1 MQYNNFRVL
10 AGNPGSIAETELGMK
25 IKYSL
30 IPFVPVAVIMVVF
43 KLMGV
48 VGLDNNGMFLGMNKI
63 GVNYAAIGLAIG
75 LFVLCV
81 IINLFDRKTAPVY
94 PVKKNPVAGIAAVA
108 SGLLVIASTVL
119 ALIDMSPASEYFLM
133 MIICTVLS
141 IPAGIALLLMSKVH
155 FIGKSTVSG
164 ISMLFV
170 FPSLWGCALLV
181 MEFLSATKVS
191 ISSFD
196 LTSLFCYIFLTLFL
210 FSYAMVASR
219 IKGRNPVKA
228 CYIYGLPAAAL
239 LLSYGVEKIVVSV
252 VEGFQLSNVVS
263 ALLFIVLSALI
274 VAFDVELFLNPI
286 TKDELEI
293 IDGLPTENE
302 NYEKKYTDTED
313 YEELVFSER
322 PDLESPNP
330 EIDEEALKKRMASG
344 EYDNL
349 VFSDNPDDR
358 PDPIPEHRELQPG
371 EKRISGDDFND
382 LVFSEDYDREEAVSS
397 GGKRRKVETLA
408 EDEVHELVFSDDYDM
423 TNGSRSRSSGKKRRT
438 KNHANDID
446 EIAFSN
452 STGARRKEKIEA
464 PGEDDFILGYAHGDY
479 DDDRPRRGKK
489 HKKIQRT
496 PEDMLKDAERSE
508 KNKKNPAVTGKAE
521 AELAELFTRTENEK
535 KHTDDV
541 DRLLAEL
548 DNIDKQ

>member
-1 MQYNNFRVL
+1 
-10 AGNPGSIAETELGMK
+10 MK
-25 IKYSL
+25 IKYSV
-30 IPFVPVAVIMVVF
+30 IPFVPVAVIMIVF
-43 KLMGV
+43 KLMSV

-63 GVNYAAIGLAIG
+63 GVNYAVIGMAIG

-94 PVKKNPVAGIAAVA
+94 PVKKNPVAGAAAVA
-108 SGLLVIASTVL
+108 SGLLVITSTVL
-119 ALIDMSPASEYFLM
+119 SLIDMSPSSEYFLM

-141 IPAGIALLLMSKVH
+141 IPAGIALMLMSKVH
-155 FIGKSTVSG
+155 FVGKSTVSG

-170 FPSLWGCALLV
+170 CPSLWGCALLV
-181 MEFLSATKVS
+181 LEFLSATKVS

-239 LLSYGVEKIVVSV
+239 LLSHGIEKIVVSV
-252 VEGFQLSNVVS
+252 VEGFQLANVVS
-263 ALLFIVLSALI
+263 ALLFIVLAVLI
-274 VAFDVELFLNPI
+274 VSFDLELFFNPI

-293 IDGLPTENE
+293 IDGLPSENE
-302 NYEKKYTDTED
+302 NYEKKYTDTDD

-344 EYDNL
+344 EYDSL

-358 PDPIPEHRELQPG
+358 PDPIPERPEPKPG
-371 EKRISGDDFND
+371 EKRKSRMDYND
-382 LVFSEDYDREEAVSS
+382 LVFSEDYDSESTGTSS
-397 GGKRRKVETLA
+397 GKRRKVETLS
-408 EDEVHELVFSDDYDM
+408 DEEMHELVFSEDDFSS
-423 TNGSRSRSSGKKRRT
+423 GRSSRSSGKKRKV
-438 KNHANDID
+438 KNHAPDID

-452 STGARRKEKIEA
+452 PSGGKRKDKIEA
-464 PGEDDFILGYAHGDY
+464 PGEEDFIMGYAHGDY
-479 DDDRPRRGKK
+479 DDGRSKRGKK
-489 HKKIQRT
+489 SKKSSRGA
-496 PEDMLKDAERSE
+496 EDMLKDAERSE
-508 KNKKNPAVTGKAE
+508 KNKKNPAVTGQAE
-521 AELAELFTRTENEK
+521 AELAELFTRSDDKNS
-535 KHTDDV
+535 HTSDV
-541 DRLLAEL
+541 DQLLAEL
-548 DNIDKQ
+548 DNIDK